1 MDRLFKNIQ
10 ASDTYS
16 VSCIDNSKLFQHIKL
31 LKSASGSSESINISL
46 DDNSKYHTYEVFS
59 PTTIMV
65 SDFENIMDLK
75 DL

>member
-1 MDRLFKNIQ
+1 MTIFDRLFKNIQ
-10 ASDTYS
+10 GDTYS

-31 LKSASGSSESINISL
+31 LKSASGSSESITFL

-65 SDFENIMDLK
+65 MILK
-75 DL
+75 TLWT